1 MRRAFTCFSLFIS
14 CAGSLAQPD
23 SMVLRDDVSMD
34 VYLAALAQVS
44 PAARDGAEAYMTAFA
59 ARCGRP
65 MKAIE
70 LRRAVAE
77 GTGNPTLMAMIRA
90 SHQRDTAALRQL
102 SGSIACP
109 RS

>member
-1 MRRAFTCFSLFIS
+1 MRCVLVCFSLMTV
-14 CAGSLAQPD
+14 CAGSLAQAD
-23 SMVLRDDVSMD
+23 QMVLRDDVPLD
-34 VYLAALAQVS
+34 AYLSALAQVS

-65 MKAIE
+65 MKVIE
-70 LRRAVAE
+70 LRRAIAE
-77 GTGNPTLMAMIRA
+77 GSGNPTLMAMIRA
-90 SHQRDTAALRQL
+90 SHQRDNAALQQL